1 MVNGIGVIRKLP
13 CCFWGCIC
21 AIPGLRIIAGIAG
34 LPIAIASSTNPLQ
47 EKQIEERYKCRIAK
61 LCEARTPQNDM

>member
-13 CCFWGCIC
+13 CCFWGWIC

-34 LPIAIASSTNPLQ
+34 LAIAIASSTNPLQ
-47 EKQIEERYKCRIAK
+47 EKQIE
-61 LCEARTPQNDM
+61 AR